1 MMKLNRQKEIWVI
14 GGDRRYAYAADY
26 LRRHGKRVKTYGVP
40 GMLNEADSLEEALE
54 RADVMLLPL
63 FPLEGE
69 YIRVGAETFPAAL
82 LPLVAPEHA
91 LVVAGTLPEE
101 LIAWYHEKGIHF
113 EGYMEQEHY
122 QIANAAVTAEGAVAV
137 GIDALE
143 QTLFGAK
150 VLVVGY
156 GRIGKFLVEK
166 LRAMG
171 AEVTV
176 SARKPEHLAEIEA
189 RGMRSVSTGVYESGL
204 GEYNVIY
211 NTVPAAVFTEQQ
223 MKTVSKH
230 CLLIELASGKGGFP
244 SNADVIR
251 AQGLPGKTA
260 PKTAGEI
267 LGKTVLSCISLE
279 GGVME

>member
-1 MMKLNRQKEIWVI
+1 MRN
-14 GGDRRYAYAADY
+14 D
-26 LRRHGKRVKTYGVP
+26 
-40 GMLNEADSLEEALE
+40 ADSLEEALE
-54 RADVMLLPL
+54 RGEIMLLPL

-69 YIRVGAETFPAAL
+69 YLRVGMETFPATL
-82 LPLVAPEHA
+82 LPLVAPENA
-91 LVVAGTLPEE
+91 LVLAGVLPED
-101 LIAWYHEKGIHF
+101 LIAWYHEKGVRF

-137 GIDALE
+137 AIDALE
-143 QTLFGAK
+143 RTVFGSNI
-150 VLVVGY
+150 LVVGY

-166 LRAMG
+166 LRALG
-171 AEVTV
+171 ANVTV
-176 SARKPEHLAEIEA
+176 SARKPEHRAEIEA
-189 RGMRSVSTGVYESGL
+189 RGMKCVTTSKYESGL
-204 GEYNVIY
+204 GEYDVIF
-211 NTVPAAVFTEQQ
+211 NTVPAVVFSEQQ
-223 MKTVSKH
+223 MKMVLKN

-244 SNADVIR
+244 EQCAVIR